1 MILKIDN
8 YHMKKLVVIAAFALL
23 VLGCSTDNI
32 LSYADQLKKD
42 VAAID
47 KYLDKNGI
55 TNVVIDSLT
64 GMRLVIEDAGSGIYP
79 VLTSKLTVLYTGKFL
94 NGEVFDQSTL
104 NASGAPVAFTTPLS
118 GLIEGWKIGF
128 GTYVGKGGKA
138 TFYIP
143 SGLAYG
149 NSPPNGFP
157 ANANLIFEVEL
168 IGFTN

>member
-1 MILKIDN
+1 
-8 YHMKKLVVIAAFALL
+8 MKQIVIVALALL
-23 VLGCSTDNI
+23 VLGCSTDNV
-32 LSYADQLKKD
+32 LSYEDQLKKD

-55 TNVVIDSLT
+55 VAVEDVS
-64 GMRLVIEDAGSGIYP
+64 GMRLVIEDPGSGIYP
-79 VLTSKLTVLYTGKFL
+79 ILTSKLTVRYTGKFL
-94 NGEVFDQSTL
+94 DGNVFDQSRDG
-104 NASGAPVAFTTPLS
+104 ASGTPAPFTTPLD
-118 GLIEGWKIGF
+118 GLIPGWKIGF

-157 ANANLIFEVEL
+157 SNANLIFEVEL
-168 IGFTN
+168 LGFTN